1 MIGTAQR
8 FHVVRIVLGS
18 EYRGETMRSN
28 QDTRRRLQVRRE
40 TFRRLSALSDRQLA
54 RVAGG
59 SEGWYDPDPD
69 PTSHWTDDPQS
80 MSTGSRFC

>member
-1 MIGTAQR
+1 
-8 FHVVRIVLGS
+8 
-18 EYRGETMRSN
+18 MRSN

-54 RVAGG
+54 GVAGG
-59 SEGWYDPDPD
+59 TGGWYDPDPV
-69 PTSHWTDDPQS
+69 PHTGFYTDDPHS